1 MYSWRLVNN
10 HLILGRRLLE
20 IPDRRMLINVLKSE
34 SRSSMKSRPYPLF
47 IRFFAGH
54 ISARI
59 ALFYLGTGREVKFN
73 LSICIRAGIK
83 SIWLPRV
90 LVSVCYYF
98 FLNPEHSALHHP
110 EAIRSVDILWKII
123 ISVKVKLDVV
133 KSFLSYNT
141 CYGQT
146 LFSSL
151 LPFLFTFLSEIKFL
165 HLCFC

>member
-1 MYSWRLVNN
+1 M
-10 HLILGRRLLE
+10 ILGCRLLE

-83 SIWLPRV
+83 SIRLPRV
-90 LVSVCYYF
+90 VVSVCYYF

-110 EAIRSVDILWKII
+110 EAIRSVDNSWKII
-123 ISVKVKLDVV
+123 ISVKIKLDEVI

-141 CYGQT
+141 CYG
-146 LFSSL
+146 
-151 LPFLFTFLSEIKFL
+151 
-165 HLCFC
+165 